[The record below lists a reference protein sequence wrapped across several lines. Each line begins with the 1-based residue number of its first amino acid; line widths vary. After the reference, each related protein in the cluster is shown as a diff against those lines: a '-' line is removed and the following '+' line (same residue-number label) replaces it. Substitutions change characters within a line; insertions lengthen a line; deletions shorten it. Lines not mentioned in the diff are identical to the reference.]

1 MIKLEYVVFFLLF
14 VGSGAYVWYFFR
26 RLRRDHFSKLVE
38 RAFLR
43 RQASGGENAFFC
55 EPLLRRIVVLLLRDG
70 KKALRPLLALTLG
83 RHTPAEKYLR
93 SRGRELEALLLRA
106 HVSPQRALPG
116 VKKYV
121 RKNPQNR
128 FALAALAEL
137 CFVAGDAGH
146 GPELEAPHG
155 ARGRHRAGQRLRRRA
170 DRKSVV

>member
-14 VGSGAYVWYFFR
+14 VGSGAYVWHFFR

-121 RKNPQNR
+121 RKIRKTGLPWPHWLNY
-128 FALAALAEL
+128 ALLP
-137 CFVAGDAGH
+137 VMPDM
-146 GPELEAPHG
+146 
-155 ARGRHRAGQRLRRRA
+155 ARPLWII
-170 DRKSVV
+170 SV